1 MFLAL
6 SSNSKYKRK
15 SKRLRQSTSPE
26 PAYIPDSERQRREKR
41 MKRFEDTGKPAV
53 TAPVV
58 KQEPPVYNADVIDW
72 DAHTI
77 VGTSTKLEKPYLRL
91 TSVSVFKPNNCP
103 CILSCAYTLLTFL
116 FFS

>member
-1 MFLAL
+1 MFLGL

-41 MKRFEDTGKPAV
+41 MRRFEDSNKPAV

-91 TSVSVFKPNNCP
+91 TSVSVLNQMSVVVP
-103 CILSCAYTLLTFL
+103 TLC
-116 FFS
+116 